1 MPNSSSTSQPAN
13 NGSETASTSYVA
25 YPEMSAEQEYFLYEL
40 ETTDS
45 GSMGLVLR
53 AIYDTGDVQKF
64 ARALQQR
71 INHYDKN
78 IQKVC
83 SFHYQSFV
91 DAMQQLMILK
101 EQCQE
106 IKQESLNIDD
116 EIQQASDRLSQKKQE
131 IVRYRKLMK
140 NAKTAMDQIS
150 ICLPVL
156 ENYAKLQ
163 EQMTNRKY
171 YQALKVLEELEHTH
185 LALIEKYRFT
195 QVLAKSMAPVR
206 LEIKEKAYSE
216 FKDFL
221 ENIKKVA
228 GRIGKHAS
236 KCTAEQHSFGVTD
249 ADKARK
255 LQEEA
260 KKNASNV
267 EIEVSADGSLVKKN
281 ASPKKSYSQERI
293 DGDDQISAQDLIDFT
308 PVHRCSQIFN
318 VLGAKDEFEQ
328 YYRQQRK
335 DQCDLVIEPA
345 HKMNTFKHYV
355 EYLDEIVGFF
365 VVEDHILL
373 TESSLATASHKD
385 QLWEAALQKIK
396 HTLDSRFGGCLDVE
410 MMLRMKKVILL
421 FILTMKSYGYAVGP
435 LYELL
440 QNFRD
445 QYNEILV
452 KEYCAQFERDL
463 EKDNYTPICVN
474 NEEEFRA
481 VIRQFPF
488 YKRSMEQEP
497 FPRRFPFS
505 KFVISSF
512 TQAKQYLIGC
522 LKFMDNL
529 QLSNSVVDD
538 TVRRCANVLLG
549 RWAAILKAFVHKRVS
564 MIQLVQITI
573 NLGYLEKSC
582 ESLGAFITSKTSGEE
597 AIGTTSHQVML
608 SERVFRDARSEV
620 EQQIDECMRSKI
632 DEIIDLAN
640 YDWELPASSGQ
651 ASDFISD
658 LINFL
663 QTTFTS
669 FTNLPSGLA
678 KHVCTQACK
687 HISQSLMDF
696 LLSSEVKCISTGAL
710 DQFSLDVMQC
720 EMFTSRC
727 PVAGVDPHT
736 LSMTFADLRQLLD
749 LVMSA
754 DWTTF
759 NAEYGRDHAKYLR
772 VKASTAI
779 VVLEKMIEFERKS
792 TGFFGITK
800 GDRKKLLDTI
810 VRQLKHLDMQ

>member
-1 MPNSSSTSQPAN
+1 MLNSSNTSQQAN
-13 NGSETASTSYVA
+13 TTGSETASTSYVN
-25 YPEMSAEQEYFLYEL
+25 YVEMSAEQEYFLYEL

-53 AIYDTGDVQKF
+53 AIYDTGDVQQF

-71 INHYDKN
+71 ISHYDKN

-91 DAMQQLMILK
+91 DAMQELMKLK
-101 EQCQE
+101 EQCQD
-106 IKQESLNIDD
+106 IKDETVAIDA
-116 EIQQASDRLSQKKQE
+116 EIQQISQRLCQKKQE

-140 NAKTAMDQIS
+140 NAKTAMDQIAV
-150 ICLPVL
+150 CLPVL

-163 EQMTNRKY
+163 EQMSNKKY
-171 YQALKVLEELEHTH
+171 YQALKTLEELEHTH
-185 LALIEKYRFT
+185 LALVEKYRFT
-195 QVLAKSMAPVR
+195 QVLAKSMTPVR

-236 KCTAEQHSFGVTD
+236 KDTAEQHSFGVTD
-249 ADKARK
+249 AERARK
-255 LQEEA
+255 IQEEA
-260 KKNASNV
+260 RKNASNV
-267 EIEVSADGSLVKKN
+267 EIEVSADGSIVKKN
-281 ASPKKSYSQERI
+281 VSPKRYPQVQLE
-293 DGDDQISAQDLIDFT
+293 DDEQVSAQDLIDFT
-308 PVHRCSQIFN
+308 PVHRCCQIFN
-318 VLGAKDEFEQ
+318 VLGAKEEFEQ
-328 YYRQQRK
+328 YYRQQRRE
-335 DQCDLVIEPA
+335 QCDLVIEPS
-345 HKMNTFKHYV
+345 HKMNNFKHYV

-365 VVEDHILL
+365 VVEDQILMTQSNL
-373 TESSLATASHKD
+373 STNADKD
-385 QLWEAALQKIK
+385 KLWDNALLKIR
-396 HTLDSRFGGCLDVE
+396 HHLDARFGGCPDVE

-421 FILTMKSYGYAVGP
+421 FILTMKSYGYAVAP

-463 EKDNYTPICVN
+463 DKDNYTPITVN
-474 NEEEFRA
+474 SEEEFRA

-488 YKRSMEQEP
+488 YKRSMEQEQ
-497 FPRRFPFS
+497 FPRKFPFS
-505 KFVISSF
+505 RFVISAY
-512 TQAKQYLIGC
+512 TQAKQYLVGC

-529 QLSNSVVDD
+529 QLNTSAVDD

-549 RWAAILKAFVHKRVS
+549 RWAGILKTFVHKRLS

-582 ESLGAFITSKTSGEE
+582 ESLGSFITSKTSGEE
-597 AIGTTSHQVML
+597 AIGTTSHQVVL
-608 SERVFRDARSEV
+608 SEKVFRDVRSEV
-620 EQQIDECMRSKI
+620 EQQIDECMRSKV
-632 DEIIDLAN
+632 DEIMELAN
-640 YDWELPASSGQ
+640 YDWELPAASGQ
-651 ASDFISD
+651 ASDFITD
-658 LINFL
+658 LIKFL
-663 QTTFTS
+663 LTTFQS

-678 KHVCTQACK
+678 KHVCTQTCK
-687 HISQSLMDF
+687 HISTSLSEL
-696 LLSSEVKCISTGAL
+696 LLSPDTKCISTGAL

-720 EMFTSRC
+720 EMFTTRC
-727 PVAGVDPHT
+727 PVTGVDPQT

-749 LVMSA
+749 LVMSS

-759 NAEYGRDHAKYLR
+759 NAEYGKDHAKYLR

-779 VVLEKMIEFERKS
+779 IVLEKMIEYERKS
-792 TGFFGITK
+792 TGFFGIAR
-800 GDRKKLLDTI
+800 GDRKRLLDTI
-810 VRQLKHLDMQ
+810 VRQLKMLEIQ